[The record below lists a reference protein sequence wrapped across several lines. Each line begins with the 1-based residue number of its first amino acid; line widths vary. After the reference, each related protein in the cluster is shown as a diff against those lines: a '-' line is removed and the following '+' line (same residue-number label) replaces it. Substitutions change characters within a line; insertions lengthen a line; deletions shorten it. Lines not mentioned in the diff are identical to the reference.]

1 MENTLKI
8 CKVRNVKTP
17 CRAHATDA
25 GIDFFVPTD
34 LTEADMA
41 PKFETT
47 GDKVEVET
55 KDGKIAAFILKPNE
69 SVLIPSG
76 IHVNIPDGY
85 ALIYMNKSG
94 IASKKNLHIGACLVD
109 QNYQGECHLNLTNV
123 GNRVQRIEAGDKIAQ
138 GVVMPINYC
147 QVEEI
152 DTLEKMYSGI
162 ISDRGIGGFGSSGI
176 K

>member
-1 MENTLKI
+1 MTLKY
-8 CKVRNVKTP
+8 CKVREVKSP

-76 IHVNIPDGY
+76 IKMEVPEGY
-85 ALIYMNKSG
+85 ML
-94 IASKKNLHIGACLVD
+94 
-109 QNYQGECHLNLTNV
+109 
-123 GNRVQRIEAGDKIAQ
+123 
-138 GVVMPINYC
+138 
-147 QVEEI
+147 
-152 DTLEKMYSGI
+152 
-162 ISDRGIGGFGSSGI
+162 
-176 K
+176 

>member
-1 MENTLKI
+1 MLAMLLERSLDTYDFIVDILMRKENYMTLKY
-8 CKVRNVKTP
+8 CKVREVKSP

-109 QNYQGECHLNLTNV
+109 
-123 GNRVQRIEAGDKIAQ
+123 
-138 GVVMPINYC
+138 
-147 QVEEI
+147 
-152 DTLEKMYSGI
+152 
-162 ISDRGIGGFGSSGI
+162 
-176 K
+176 